1 MHILLEKENIF
12 TLEKIINYLNKNFI
26 TFYKFQSEYHIIITI
41 KAEKNMIKQLEE
53 FLHTCSCNVVMTDHG
68 ILVDKQYKDKT
79 IIDLI
84 KTQIGNTNP
93 VFISGPCSI
102 ENYDIVFDIASQIK
116 KHGANILR
124 GGAFKPRTS
133 PYDFQGLGLDGL
145 KILHTVGKELNLPVI
160 SEIMSIEEL
169 DYFNNYVDIIQVG
182 CRNMQNY
189 SLLKEL
195 GKTRKPILLKRG
207 FSSTIKELLLS
218 AEYIMMGGNENVILC
233 ERGIR
238 SFESWTRNTFDV
250 SAISLLKNISHLPVI
265 ADPSHA
271 TGKREL
277 ILPMSLAAIAAG
289 ADGLMIESH
298 SNPDKSYSD
307 SEQAILPSSLGEII
321 DLSKKVYEI
330 CHV

>member
-1 MHILLEKENIF
+1 MHILIEKEDIF
-12 TLEKIINYLNKNFI
+12 TLEKVINYFNKNSI

-41 KAEKNMIKQLEE
+41 KAEKDMIKELEE
-53 FLHTCSCNVVMTDHG
+53 FLYTCSCNVVMTDHG

-84 KTQIGNTNP
+84 KTQIGSNKP

-102 ENYDIVFDIASQIK
+102 ESYDILFDIASQIGK
-116 KHGANILR
+116 YGANILR

-133 PYDFQGLGLDGL
+133 PYNFQGLGLNGL

-169 DYFNNYVDIIQVG
+169 DSFNNYVDIIQVG

-298 SNPDKSYSD
+298 SSPDKSYSD

-321 DLSKKVYEI
+321 DLSKKVYGI